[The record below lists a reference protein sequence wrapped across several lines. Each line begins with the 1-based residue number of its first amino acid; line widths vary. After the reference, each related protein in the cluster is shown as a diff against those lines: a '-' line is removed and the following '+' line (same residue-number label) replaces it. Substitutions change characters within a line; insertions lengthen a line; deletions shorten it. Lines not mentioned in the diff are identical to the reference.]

1 MLISVTAA
9 ACAAAALRLFLI
21 YKFPMNNASDSQ
33 IYLELAQNWLHAH
46 VYGLAVNGQ
55 LTPVDIRMPGYPAL
69 LAAVTT
75 AAGASHLAI
84 SWVQVLV
91 DLATCW
97 VIALL
102 AGRVATAKSGA
113 TRKRVMLAAFWL
125 AAVCPFLANYTTGI
139 LTEVPA
145 ALFTAISL
153 MLLGG
158 ALVTAAGG
166 CDKGEGEQKK
176 WSGRVWFWGGVAAG
190 VGTLIRPDTPL
201 VLVAASLVVTVMV
214 VRDRGGVNWRSGVR
228 ALALMWIGMVLP
240 LMPWAIRNWISLHE
254 VQLLGPRY
262 TQLPGELVPRGANA
276 WTNTWLWR
284 FRDVYLFPWKLDDEE
299 IHLEDLPAYAFDSEQ
314 ERQRLGAVMDEYND
328 SLTLSPEEDAV
339 FAQVARERTARHAPR
354 TYVTVPFKRIFSLWF
369 TPRIELLPFSG
380 DVWPVKQAWQ
390 DDREDLLATC
400 GLTAL
405 GIVFVGM
412 AVVGAWKT
420 RASVVTVLLVA
431 FCVIRTLFFLH
442 YETPEPRYMLECY
455 PAILALGAQVFV
467 EGGDGEVGA
476 TGPDGAVGG

>member
-9 ACAAAALRLFLI
+9 VCAAAALRLFLI
-21 YKFPMNNASDSQ
+21 YEFPMNNASDSQ
-33 IYLELAQNWLHAH
+33 IYLELAQNWLHSH
-46 VYGLAVNGQ
+46 VYGIAVNGQ

-69 LAAVTT
+69 LAAVNA
-75 AAGASHLAI
+75 AAGASHLAV
-84 SWVQVLV
+84 SWVQVLI

-102 AGRVATAKSGA
+102 AGRVAAAKSGA
-113 TRKRVMLAAFWL
+113 TKKRVMLAAFWL
-125 AAVCPFLANYTTGI
+125 AAVCPFVANYTTGI

-153 MLLGG
+153 MLIGG
-158 ALVTAAGG
+158 ALVALGG
-166 CDKGEGEQKK
+166 GRDEQVSRK
-176 WSGRVWFWGGVAAG
+176 WGGSVWFWGGVAAG
-190 VGTLIRPDTPL
+190 AGTLIRPDTPL
-201 VLVAASLVVTVMV
+201 VLVAASLVVAML
-214 VRDRGGVNWRSGVR
+214 VRYRQRLNWGGAMR
-228 ALALMWIGMVLP
+228 ALALMWIGMILP
-240 LMPWAIRNWISLHE
+240 LMPWAIRNWVSLHE
-254 VQLLGPRY
+254 VQFLAPRY

-284 FRDVYLFPWKLDDEE
+284 FRDVYLFPWKMDDEE

-314 ERQRLGAVMDEYND
+314 ERQRIEAVLDEYND

-339 FAQVARERTARHAPR
+339 FAQVARERTARHPLR
-354 TYVTVPFKRIFSLWF
+354 TYVSVPFKRILSLWF

-400 GLTAL
+400 GLTVL
-405 GIVFVGM
+405 GIVFMGM
-412 AVVGAWKT
+412 AIAGAWKT
-420 RASVVTVLLVA
+420 RGSIVTELLVA
-431 FCVIRTLFFLH
+431 FCMIRTLFFLH

-455 PAILALGAQVFV
+455 PAILALGAQVFA
-467 EGGDGEVGA
+467 GRSNGA
-476 TGPDGAVGG
+476 TGVAGPDGAVSG